1 MHKKSSYSNNAKILR
16 EIKSETQSFLLK
28 TLHKLKKNVED
39 DISFVYY
46 DSLTTENLELERNW
60 EFINLSNLD
69 SRNVTIDSP
78 FKQSQDR
85 SKKDALDFI
94 VLLKSIIKL
103 KDGNKKILK
112 KIFGDN
118 NGVKILVLIKNCIK
132 ANNLESFLNLLEVI
146 QMWQL

>member
-1 MHKKSSYSNNAKILR
+1 MHKKSSYSNNPKVLR
-16 EIKSETQSFLLK
+16 EIKSETQAFLLK
-28 TLHKLKKNVED
+28 AFYKLEKNIED
-39 DISFVYY
+39 DNSFMYF
-46 DSLTTENLELERNW
+46 DSLTTEDVEINRNQ

-94 VLLKSIIKL
+94 VLLKSIIEL

-112 KIFGDN
+112 EIFGDN

-146 QMWQL
+146 QM